1 MSDKP
6 TAVPLRLRPEKA
18 QAIIRE
24 IAKDTAMVILSDH
37 AKLRMEQREILDI
50 EIYRLLQTG
59 HVMEEPT
66 RTKLK
71 EWQCKMVK

>member
-37 AKLRMEQREILDI
+37 AKLRMEQREIL
-50 EIYRLLQTG
+50 
-59 HVMEEPT
+59 EPA
-66 RTKLK
+66 RKCV
-71 EWQCKMVK
+71 E